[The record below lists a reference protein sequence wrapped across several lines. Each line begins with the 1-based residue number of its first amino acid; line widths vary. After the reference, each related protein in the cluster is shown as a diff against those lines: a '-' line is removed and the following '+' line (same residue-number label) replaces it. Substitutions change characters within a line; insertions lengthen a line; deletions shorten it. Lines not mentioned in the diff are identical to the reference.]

1 MNITFTAIFLVASIC
16 SVFSRYIPHFEVQ
29 DGVEQGPIEKRDLL
43 AGKILDTSVLYEACP
58 EGLHAGVGRGI
69 RKTPTI
75 RQVLNY

>member
-58 EGLHAGVGRGI
+58 EGLQMDFTGTCREVW
-69 RKTPTI
+69 
-75 RQVLNY
+75 YDDY